1 MNKFGTKSKGL
12 SIFELLVTLLL
23 LSISLT
29 IFLPS
34 FNETIKEQRLRQ
46 VSTEFRSAIVLAR
59 SEAVKRN
66 TNLGLVPKGTWS
78 QGWCVNIDDTSTTC
92 NDDSVAEF
100 GISSNLTVTSDAET
114 VVFDDW
120 GRTYNCPQFTLALD
134 NCAVCLAVTTD
145 GRVLSEQG
153 PCTQT
158 CLSSNRSNA
167 WHETCQ

>member
-1 MNKFGTKSKGL
+1 MNRSGTKSKGFG
-12 SIFELLVTLLL
+12 IFELLITLLL
-23 LSISLT
+23 LSISMS
-29 IFLPS
+29 IVLPS
-34 FNETIKEQRLRQ
+34 FTEVIKEQRLRQ

-66 TNLGLVPKGTWS
+66 RYLGLVPKGTWN

-100 GISSNLTVTSDAET
+100 GLNSNIVVTSSSPK

-120 GRTYNCPQFTLALD
+120 GRTYDCPQFTLTLD

-158 CLSSNRSNA
+158 CLSTNRSHA